1 LLFTIRYQWSYIV
14 AVRILTVYCHLPY
27 IISDSILSLSVYWP
41 YIDIDYW
48 TTWWPH
54 NNSQHVDYYG
64 ELFLFTKILI
74 DWLFII
80 DLWYTISYNIRS
92 LIMYGKWQ
100 YTSAIIL
107 GQWLYMVSDNI
118 RHWWCTVN
126 VNIRSVY
133 GQLQYTI
140 TDNVW

>member
-1 LLFTIRYQWSYIV
+1 MPVLPTTVWS
-14 AVRILTVYCHLPY
+14 RLPTFNL
-27 IISDSILSLSVYWP
+27 IGTPHVNEGLSGKLRSHFY
-41 YIDIDYW
+41 YW